1 MDKPVSLLC
10 ETEGSPPPDI
20 TWHKDGHALTES
32 IRQRILNS
40 GALQIAFAQPD
51 DAGQYT
57 CMAANMAGSSSMS
70 TTLTVHGRLFN
81 TIYLHLL
88 YQAVPFNGSHQ
99 EKMWWESK
107 PEWMC
112 REEHVLDFQVHTQYA
127 ATACVCTHLC
137 ER

>member
-10 ETEGSPPPDI
+10 ETEGSPPPYI

-57 CMAANMAGSSSMS
+57 CMAANMAGSSSVS
-70 TTLTVHGRLFN
+70 STLTVHGRLFT
-81 TIYLHLL
+81 TISFHLL
-88 YQAVPFNGSHQ
+88 YHCGNEKSRQ

-107 PEWMC
+107 S
-112 REEHVLDFQVHTQYA
+112 Q
-127 ATACVCTHLC
+127 CVWRKTCD
-137 ER
+137 